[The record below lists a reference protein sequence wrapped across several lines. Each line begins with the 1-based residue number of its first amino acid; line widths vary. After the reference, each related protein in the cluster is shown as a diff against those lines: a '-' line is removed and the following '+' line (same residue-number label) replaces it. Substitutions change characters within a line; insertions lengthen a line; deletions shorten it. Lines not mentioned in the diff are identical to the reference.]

1 MGDDDQDDAI
11 SQRRD
16 FLGVAIT
23 STAAALGVMAGYPV
37 ARFLRPSD
45 DAGPRTVVIGDV
57 EKFPRGTSRT
67 VLLGE
72 RPALVVRLEDGSFR
86 AYEALCSHLG
96 CVVGYSQKN
105 KRIECG
111 CHGGVYSLEGQNV
124 SGPPPRPLRPL
135 AVEVAGGVIT
145 VSEV

>member
-1 MGDDDQDDAI
+1 MTDDDHEEPPPP
-11 SQRRD
+11 RRD

-37 ARFLRPSD
+37 ARFLRPND
-45 DAGPRTVVIGDV
+45 DAGPRRVVVGDV
-57 EKFPRGTSRT
+57 EKFPRGSSRT

-86 AYEALCSHLG
+86 AFVALCSHLG

-135 AVEVAGGVIT
+135 AVEVSGGVLT
-145 VSEV
+145 LSEV